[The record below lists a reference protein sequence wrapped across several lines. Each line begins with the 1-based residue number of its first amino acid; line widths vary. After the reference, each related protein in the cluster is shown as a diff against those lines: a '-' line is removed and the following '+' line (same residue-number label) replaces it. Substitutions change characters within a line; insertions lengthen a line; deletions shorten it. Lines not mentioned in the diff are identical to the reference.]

1 MVIILNFL
9 YALKHFL
16 LELSISGPQT
26 VKWESLIPFY
36 LARVNDIINI
46 RKKRKELFQK
56 FELR

>member
-1 MVIILNFL
+1 MVILNFL
-9 YALKHFL
+9 YALKHVL
-16 LELSISGPQT
+16 VELSISDPQT
-26 VKWESLIPFY
+26 VKWESLILFY

>member
-1 MVIILNFL
+1 MVILNFF
-9 YALKHFL
+9 YALKHVL
-16 LELSISGPQT
+16 LELSISDPQT
-26 VKWESLIPFY
+26 VKWESLILFY